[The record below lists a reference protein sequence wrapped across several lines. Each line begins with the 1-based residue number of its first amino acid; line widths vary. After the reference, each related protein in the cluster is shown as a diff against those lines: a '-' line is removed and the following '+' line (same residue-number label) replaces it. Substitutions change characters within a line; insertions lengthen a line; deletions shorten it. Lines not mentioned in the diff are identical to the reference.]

1 MTRIADNATKRG
13 AATAGAGTPATGP
26 VWGMGFDDRLPTTV
40 GIRWLDG
47 DYDETAYVDT
57 TMDPD
62 GGKNPLFKP
71 GRLNAGRRVHTQ
83 HLPTRLRW
91 SGPKKRVPDVI
102 WGAAFFVNDA
112 FKDTVERFEPGV
124 HQFEPVQFEFKDGT
138 PFSQRMWFL
147 HACNRLDTVSRTHS
161 TMERLDHTWK
171 PETGT
176 MVFSL
181 DRIGDHHLWVDKH
194 VYMPSGMYV
203 SNALHDALIE
213 ADIKGL
219 SFSERP
225 AEREA

>member
-1 MTRIADNATKRG
+1 MAPNEMGNDATDG
-13 AATAGAGTPATGP
+13 ATNGSGIPATGP

-40 GIRWLDG
+40 GVRWLDG
-47 DYDETAYVDT
+47 NYDEIAYVDT
-57 TMDPD
+57 TMDREGD
-62 GGKNPLFKP
+62 NPFFDT
-71 GRLNAGRRVHTQ
+71 GRLNSGRRVHTE

-147 HACNRLDTVSRTHS
+147 HACNRLDTVSRKHS
-161 TMERLDHTWK
+161 TAEKSRIFWK

-181 DRIGDHHLWVDKH
+181 DRIGGHHLWVDKH
-194 VYMPSGMYV
+194 VYAAGAMFV

-219 SFSERP
+219 SFERLDT
-225 AEREA
+225 EREA